1 MAARMRDDDLNP
13 RRLFGLLF
21 AAASDLGY
29 TILPVGP
36 DEIMVSDNDSMTTLT
51 LEHIRRRLLF
61 EPADHW
67 PAIVSDHLGTVV
79 AATAVDRDAPLDV
92 HSFPAMR
99 ALLRTRVYPAA
110 AAARNL
116 VWREWAPGLIQ
127 RLLIDKVH
135 TVMPVERA
143 WTHEWPPDTELFTL
157 AENNV
162 RADGD
167 VSLAPLPLGDFDALA
182 TNLPIFRMAGSEYL
196 TTNLRWLDDYPVVGP
211 AGALFTAPARQRVY
225 CHPITDLEVL
235 RALLVLARFGTL
247 VYETDPWPISPW
259 LYHWHEGRIDLA
271 ATTNHVN
278 NQGEVTPTPVFETFL
293 GTLGRTTDS

>member
-36 DEIMVSDNDSMTTLT
+36 DEIMVSDNDSMTSLT

-61 EPADHW
+61 EPADQW
-67 PAIVSDHLGTVV
+67 PVIVSDHLGTVV

-92 HSFPAMR
+92 TNFDAMR
-99 ALLRTRVYPAA
+99 GLLRTRVYPAP

-116 VWREWAPGLIQ
+116 VWRDWAPGLIQ

-135 TVMPVERA
+135 TVMPVERE
-143 WTHEWPPDTELFTL
+143 WTHLWPGDTELFAL

-162 RADGD
+162 RADDG
-167 VSLAPLPLGDFDALA
+167 VVCAPLPLGDFDALA
-182 TNLPIFRMAGSEYL
+182 RDLPIFRMAGSEYL

-211 AGALFTAPARQRVY
+211 AGALFTAPARQRIY

-259 LYHWHEGRIDLA
+259 LYHWHEGRIELA
-271 ATTNHVN
+271 ATTTHTGT
-278 NQGEVTPTPVFETFL
+278 QGEVVPTPAFETFL
-293 GTLGRTTDS
+293 NALGRPTDM